1 MTPARWLGSPPEPR
15 FTLTVLGDVRIE
27 LRARIPARFT
37 GMDTDR
43 LVYAPLRPLV
53 AGTAVNFARNAR
65 EHFKHI
71 GILGRVGDD
80 SFTPVI
86 RAALRD
92 LGVTDLL
99 YADPEQENGCAVML
113 RDPGAR
119 LLVAGE
125 RAPRLTS
132 DDVRAGRAA
141 IAASDL
147 LVADGYA
154 LLEERSRA
162 ALLEAM
168 ALARSHGTPV
178 AFDLVPHDL
187 PDRLSLSGVLPALEL
202 ADVVITE
209 VPTLAGLLEEDA
221 PLPGRLDGLTGH
233 DPLWLLRDG
242 PTALEHVLA
251 YRRGRLRLDYPTG
264 FRSGVT
270 ERTGFG
276 DRLTAS
282 ELYWWLSNR

>member
-1 MTPARWLGSPPEPR
+1 MNPARWLDAPPEPR
-15 FTLTVLGDVRIE
+15 FTLTVLGDVRVE
-27 LRARIPARFT
+27 LRARIPERFT
-37 GMDTDR
+37 GMDADR
-43 LVYAPLRPLV
+43 LLYAPLRPLI

-71 GILGRVGDD
+71 GILGRIGDD

-86 RAALRD
+86 RATLRD

-99 YADPEQENGCAVML
+99 HADPEQQNGCSVML

-119 LLVAGE
+119 LLVASDRG
-125 RAPRLTS
+125 PRPTPE
-132 DDVRAGRAA
+132 DVRAGREA
-141 IAASDL
+141 IASSDL

-168 ALARSHGTPV
+168 ALARAHGTPV

-187 PDRLSLSGVLPALEL
+187 PDRMALPGVLPALEL

-209 VPTLAGLLEEDA
+209 VPTLAGLLEDGA
-221 PLPGRLDGLTGH
+221 RLPERLDTLTAG

-242 PTALEHVLA
+242 PTAMEHSLA
-251 YRRGRLRLDYPTG
+251 YRRGRLRLGYPTG

-282 ELYWWLSNR
+282 ELYWWLSQR

>member
-1 MTPARWLGSPPEPR
+1 MIPVPRPGSPQEPR

-27 LRARIPARFT
+27 LRARISERFT
-37 GMDTDR
+37 SLDADR

-71 GILGRVGDD
+71 GVLGRIGED
-80 SFTPVI
+80 SFTSVI
-86 RAALRD
+86 RDALRD

-99 YADPEQENGCAVML
+99 HADPEQPNGCAVML

-125 RAPRLTS
+125 RAPRLTPA
-132 DDVRAGRAA
+132 DVHAGRDA

-154 LLEERSRA
+154 LLEEGSRE
-162 ALLEAM
+162 ALLAAM
-168 ALARSHGTPV
+168 DLARAHGTPV

-187 PDRLSLSGVLPALEL
+187 PDRLSLRDVLPALEL
-202 ADVVITE
+202 TDVVITE
-209 VPTLAGLLEEDA
+209 VPTLAGLLED
-221 PLPGRLDGLTGH
+221 PSRLPGCLDDLTVH
-233 DPLWLLRDG
+233 APLWLLRDG
-242 PTALEHVLA
+242 PTAMEHVLA
-251 YRRGRLRLDYPTG
+251 YQRGRPSLRYATG
-264 FRSGVT
+264 YRAGVT

-276 DRLTAS
+276 DRLTAD